1 MAVEYSREGNVGY
14 ITLDKPPA
22 NSYDLSFM
30 EELGGCVRS
39 AAEDDGAG
47 AVILRSASERF
58 FSAGADIKAFNANS
72 TEDNMKMIRQAHE
85 GLAEIARTPKV
96 FIAQIG
102 ASALGGGL
110 EMALA
115 CDLRFGAEGE
125 YVLGLPEA
133 TLGLLPGNGG
143 TQRLPRL
150 IGWSKALDLMVT
162 GRTLSPAEA
171 YEVGILD
178 RLFPADRLEEE
189 TRKYAGKLSGGA
201 AEAIGSIK
209 LAVHGGTERP
219 LDEGLQTERDLVE
232 PLFDSADAREGISAF
247 MEKRKPE
254 FGKGT

>member
-1 MAVEYSREGNVGY
+1 MAVEYSREGTVGY

-22 NSYDLSFM
+22 NSYDLTFM

-47 AVILRSASERF
+47 AVILRSASDRF
-58 FSAGADIKAFNANS
+58 FSAGADIKAFSANGV
-72 TEDNMKMIRQAHE
+72 EDNMAMIRRAHE
-85 GLAEIARTPKV
+85 ALSEIARTPKV

-102 ASALGGGL
+102 ATALGGGL

-150 IGWSKALDLMVT
+150 IGVSTALDLMVT
-162 GRTLSPAEA
+162 GRTIPPSEA
-171 YEVGILD
+171 YELGILD
-178 RLFPADRLEEE
+178 RLFPADELEGE
-189 TRKYAGKLSGGA
+189 TRDHAEGLAGGA
-201 AEAIGSIK
+201 SEAIGSIK
-209 LAVHGGTERP
+209 LAVYGGIEGT
-219 LDEGLQTERDLVE
+219 LDEGLETERTLVE
-232 PLFDSADAREGISAF
+232 PLFDSEDAKEGLSAF

-254 FGKGT
+254 FSK